1 METPDTDHKSSSMA
15 YMTAMRAESD
25 RGAVL
30 VAAAYIDEELA
41 DLIRAFLVNDRKIT
55 ERLLEYP
62 GPCSTLASRCDL
74 AYCLGIF
81 GKDVYA
87 DIRTIIKIRNN
98 FAHTKEGAAFERQ
111 DISDLCRNLTRGM
124 RDSGTEM
131 AGVKPR
137 NLFLISAG
145 SIILALLGAKKRTA
159 HRKVGPASKDIPR
172 PNINPLGY

>member
-1 METPDTDHKSSSMA
+1 MQKTDSTRSPLSMD
-15 YMTAMRAESD
+15 YMNAMRAESD

-30 VAAAYIDEELA
+30 VAAAYIDEALE
-41 DLIRAFLVNDRKIT
+41 DLIFAYFVNDRKVA
-55 ERLLEYP
+55 ERLLTYP

-81 GKDVYA
+81 GKDVYT

-111 DISDLCRNLTRGM
+111 DISDLCNNLVRPM
-124 RDSGTEM
+124 REAGTQFI
-131 AGVKPR
+131 GVKPR

-145 SIILALLGAKKRTA
+145 SIILALEGTKKRTV
-159 HRKVGPASKDIPR
+159 HRRVGPSSKDIPR

>member
-1 METPDTDHKSSSMA
+1 MQKPDSGRNPFSMD
-15 YMTAMRAESD
+15 YMNAMRVESD

-98 FAHTKEGAAFERQ
+98 FAHTKEGATFERQ
-111 DISDLCRNLTRGM
+111 DISDLCSHLTRDM
-124 RDSGTEM
+124 RESGTEM

-137 NLFLISAG
+137 TLFLISAG

-159 HRKVGPASKDIPR
+159 HRKVGPALKDMPR

>member
-1 METPDTDHKSSSMA
+1 MQKPDSGRNPFSMD
-15 YMTAMRAESD
+15 YMNAMRVESD

-87 DIRTIIKIRNN
+87 DIRTIIKIDR
-98 FAHTKEGAAFERQ
+98 KSVVQGK
-111 DISDLCRNLTRGM
+111 SD
-124 RDSGTEM
+124 
-131 AGVKPR
+131 
-137 NLFLISAG
+137 
-145 SIILALLGAKKRTA
+145 
-159 HRKVGPASKDIPR
+159 
-172 PNINPLGY
+172 PLG